1 MRFARVKFG
10 IKAPVNGSSNYN
22 CRNLGQLK
30 NLAIC
35 WKTCSEKDEE
45 ITLEYATIIIVNIS
59 DNTLIAGNQQER
71 PNQNKFSIR
80 NLKFSLNV

>member
-1 MRFARVKFG
+1 MLARVELV

-22 CRNLGQLK
+22 CQNLGQLK

-35 WKTCSEKDEE
+35 WKTCSLKDEE
-45 ITLEYATIIIVNIS
+45 ITLEYVTILVMNIS

-71 PNQNKFSIR
+71 PNRNKFSIR